1 MLRFL
6 ITDDDDVMRAF
17 LRHVLLGVGDVNHAF
32 SGQEAVEAGDGA
44 LAEGTPFDCVF
55 MDAIT
60 PGMNGLETASQA
72 DRYIVKPFDRRTV
85 LTALAEPGFG
95 QHPVGEKGEDSW

>member
-44 LAEGTPFDCVF
+44 LAE
-55 MDAIT
+55 
-60 PGMNGLETASQA
+60 
-72 DRYIVKPFDRRTV
+72 
-85 LTALAEPGFG
+85 PGFG